1 MLHLDRAKS
10 TIIEDMLNNDDD
22 QFFQMTKKYI
32 EKHTSF
38 NSGGARKVAFK
49 GIS

>member
-1 MLHLDRAKS
+1 
-10 TIIEDMLNNDDD
+10 
-22 QFFQMTKKYI
+22 MTKKYI

>member
-1 MLHLDRAKS
+1 
-10 TIIEDMLNNDDD
+10 
-22 QFFQMTKKYI
+22 MTKKYT